1 MNGETAVRSDAAG
14 TALPDDLRTII
25 EGIAAGVTVQ
35 DESGRLLF
43 VNADAAR
50 LSGFATPDEMMAA
63 TPGEIVGRFQLI
75 DEDGQP
81 FDPSLLPGRQVLAG
95 QQAGAVTVGF
105 RLASDESE
113 HWSMLHARGATL
125 ADGRRV
131 AINTFHDITPR
142 IETERRI
149 RESERQ
155 TRAVAEERRRAEEL
169 AHLLADTTLRLDEA
183 RDPAT
188 VVAAAAEAAIPGL
201 ADWCLVD
208 LLEPDGSLRHAALAA
223 RDEDVRRRI
232 EPLRDHR
239 LVVPP
244 DRTGP
249 GVDREGQT
257 IVIPDLAEH
266 LTRIAR
272 PGPDVDTG
280 FDSGAGSD
288 IRTILET
295 SGVRSAIAQPLVAR
309 GETIG
314 TVVFGTVGDRELD
327 GDAATATAA
336 LATRLG
342 LAIANARSYDAEQ
355 RARRAAEDLAER
367 MERLQAVTRV
377 LAEATTV
384 DEVIT
389 ITADEVARAFGAQRV
404 AIGLLDEQFEQLQV
418 IVLPYDTTGRAGS
431 AAAGEPVAIPLSAD
445 IPIAVAARVLAAVRV
460 DGERASGFDEADS
473 TGWAIPLAAD
483 QSPLGAL
490 WIGFGE
496 RAPSVPVDERL
507 ARAYADLA
515 AGAIVRL
522 RLGLL
527 RQELLAAN
535 EAERLRLETVL
546 RRMPLGVI
554 LVAVPDGRVLYA
566 NEAANRIRP
575 LLVDTDGDLENGR
588 IRGYRTDG
596 GQIDAGDWPLRRAML
611 GETVDNE
618 IVEIVQDDGTHRTFG
633 LSAAPIPG
641 PSGTIEA
648 AIITSTDLS
657 DRVRAQEREQF
668 LARATEVLASSL
680 DYETTVQTV
689 ADLAVPVIA
698 DWCVVQLAS
707 EEGLPRRIAVA
718 HRDPAKV
725 ALAIQME
732 QDYPQDPD
740 APNGSA
746 AVLRTGRTEYVPDIP
761 PELIEAAARDER
773 HLALLRSLD
782 LRSYISVPLIAT
794 GRIVGVLSLVAS
806 ESDRRFEPADVT
818 FAEALAARAAAAIE
832 NARLFRDGVRF
843 TRLLDATGDAV
854 LMLQPGTGRISYANR
869 GAAEQLGRAVDDLV
883 GTAIAN
889 HLDEDGA
896 AALHEAMSALAA
908 SGGPAARTVTVAFR
922 RATGGTIPVEV
933 RLEFVALDGAPAGI
947 LAIARDISDRIAA
960 QERLRSL
967 AMAEHARAAELNA
980 VIRALGDGVI
990 VCDRDG
996 RVILA
1001 NPAARAIVP
1010 ASGEATYADVLD
1022 ALDDEDGVAP
1032 ALGGRGGPVELR
1044 VRGADERWVELT
1056 TWPVGSDHRDEPSD
1070 GHDETIVLLRDV
1082 TDQRQRQAVRDTFIG
1097 VLSHE
1102 LRTPVTTIYAG
1113 AKVLARPGDL
1123 PEETRREIFGDMA
1136 GEAERLHRLVEDV
1149 VAMTRFGDEG
1159 GDVGTEP
1166 VLLQRV
1172 LPSVVASEE
1181 ARWPGVVFETSL
1193 GTGLSAVVADPTYVE
1208 QIVRNLLSNA
1218 AKYGGPGTRVVA
1230 RVEPAGDEVQVRILD
1245 DGPGFPI
1252 EEAEQLFELFFRS
1265 ERTARSAAGAGI
1277 GLFVCA
1283 RLVRAMGGRIWAANR
1298 PEGGAE
1304 FGFSLRVMPEEG

>member
-1 MNGETAVRSDAAG
+1 MNRNSVKSRDETDAARS
-14 TALPDDLRTII
+14 ALPDDLRTII
-25 EGIAAGVTVQ
+25 EGVAAGVTVQ
-35 DESGRLLF
+35 DEAGRLLF

-63 TPGEIVGRFQLI
+63 TPGEIVGRFGLI
-75 DEDGQP
+75 DEDGAP
-81 FDPSLLPGRQVLAG
+81 FDPGRLPGRRLMAG
-95 QQAGAVTVGF
+95 YPADAVIVGF
-105 RLASDESE
+105 RLASDDSE
-113 HWSMLHARGATL
+113 HWSMLQARAATL

-142 IETERRI
+142 IEAERRI

-155 TRAVAEERRRAEEL
+155 TRAVAEERRRAGEL
-169 AHLLADTTLRLDEA
+169 ARLVADTALHLDEA
-183 RDPAT
+183 RDPET
-188 VVAAAAEAAIPGL
+188 VVRAAAAAAIPGL
-201 ADWCLVD
+201 ADWCVVD
-208 LLEPDGSLRHAALAA
+208 LLEPDGSVRRAALAVRDEEVRRQIEPLGDRPHVVRPGHAEADPGEADPGEADPGEADPGEAVRAALAA
-223 RDEDVRRRI
+223 GGGRSVM
-232 EPLRDHR
+232 
-239 LVVPP
+239 
-244 DRTGP
+244 
-249 GVDREGQT
+249 
-257 IVIPDLAEH
+257 
-266 LTRIAR
+266 TR
-272 PGPDVDTG
+272 
-280 FDSGAGSD
+280 S
-288 IRTILET
+288 
-295 SGVRSAIAQPLVAR
+295 LVAR

-314 TVVFGTVGDRELD
+314 TVLFGTIGDRRFD
-327 GDAATATAA
+327 DADDAAATA
-336 LATRLG
+336 LANHLG
-342 LAIANARSYDAEQ
+342 LSIANARSNEAEQ
-355 RARRAAEDLAER
+355 RARKAAEDLAER
-367 MERLQAVTRV
+367 MERLQAVTRF

-389 ITADEVARAFGAQRV
+389 IAADEVARTFGARRIAV
-404 AIGLLDEQFEQLQV
+404 GLLDEQFDQLDV
-418 IVLPYDTTGRAGS
+418 VVLAYDAAGRAG
-431 AAAGEPVAIPLSAD
+431 AEPAGEPVVIPMSAD
-445 IPIAVAARVLAAVRV
+445 IPIAVAARVLAVVRV
-460 DGERASGFDEADS
+460 DGERASGFDDANS
-473 TGWAIPLAAD
+473 TGWAIPLIAD
-483 QSPLGAL
+483 QAPLGAL

-496 RAPSVPVDERL
+496 RAPLVPLDERL

-522 RLGLL
+522 RLGFL

-535 EAERLRLETVL
+535 DAERARLETVL

-554 LVAVPDGRVLYA
+554 LAEIPEGRVLYA
-566 NEAANRIRP
+566 NEAARRIRP
-575 LLVDTDGDLENGR
+575 LLLEADGDLEDGR

-596 GQIDAGDWPLRRAML
+596 TEIAPGDWPLRRAML

-618 IVEIVQDDGTHRTFG
+618 VVEVVQDDGSHRTFG

-641 PSGTIEA
+641 PSGTPEA
-648 AIITSTDLS
+648 AIITYTDLS

-680 DYETTVQTV
+680 DYEGTVQAV

-698 DWCVVQLAS
+698 DWCVVQVAG

-718 HRDPAKV
+718 HRDPDKV
-725 ALAIQME
+725 ALAVQME
-732 QDYPQDPD
+732 RDYPPDPD
-740 APNGSA
+740 APVGAA
-746 AVLRTGRTEYVPDIP
+746 AVLRTGRSEYMPDIP
-761 PELIEAAARDER
+761 PVLLEQAARDDR
-773 HLALLRSLD
+773 HLELLRSLN
-782 LRSYISVPLIAT
+782 LRSYISVPLVAA
-794 GRIVGVLSLVAS
+794 GRTIGVLSLVAS
-806 ESDRRFEPADVT
+806 DSGRRFESDDVT

-832 NARLFRDGVRF
+832 NARLFRDGLRF
-843 TRLLDATGDAV
+843 TRLLDATGDAI
-854 LMLQPGTGRISYANR
+854 LMLQPESGRISYANR
-869 GAAEQLGRAVDDLV
+869 GAADQLGRQVDELV
-883 GTAIAN
+883 GTAIAD
-889 HLDEDGA
+889 HLDDDGRA
-896 AALHEAMSALAA
+896 VVENATAALGAR
-908 SGGPAARTVTVAFR
+908 GGPAARTVTVAFQ
-922 RATGGTIPVEV
+922 RARGGTVPVEV
-933 RLEFVALDGAPAGI
+933 RLEHVALDGTPAGI

-967 AMAEHARAAELNA
+967 ALAEHARAAELNA

-990 VCDRDG
+990 VCDRSG
-996 RVILA
+996 RIILA
-1001 NPAARAIVP
+1001 NPAARAMVP
-1010 ASGEATYADVLD
+1010 ASESATWANVLD
-1022 ALDDEDGVAP
+1022 ALEDEDGLAP
-1032 ALGGRGGPVELR
+1032 KLGGRGGPAELR
-1044 VRGADERWVELT
+1044 LRGADERWVELS
-1056 TWPVGSDHRDEPSD
+1056 TWPVGSDHRDESSD
-1070 GHDETIVLLRDV
+1070 GHDETIVLIRDV
-1082 TDQRQRQAVRDTFIG
+1082 TEQRQRQAVRDTFIG

-1123 PEETRREIFGDMA
+1123 PAETRHEIFADMA

-1172 LPSVVASEE
+1172 LPSVVASED
-1181 ARWPGVVFETSL
+1181 ARWPGVTFETSFAP
-1193 GTGLSAVVADPTYVE
+1193 GLSAVVADPTYVE

-1230 RVEPAGDEVQVRILD
+1230 RVEPAGDEVRVRILD

-1298 PEGGAE
+1298 PDGGAE